1 MFPPI
6 SSQQTRPASEDLNG
20 VGTTSGAAEIQSPSK
35 QNQIRRQQQQQTTD
49 QQRRTPLRSNSLIP
63 STTSRYVS
71 STAAVATAAV
81 QSPSVSISPLVRSP
95 SFVQTG
101 TSAQYEP
108 AKSELDV
115 TILMAM
121 KNSSSLILIQMT
133 KLLTNAI
140 LK

>member
-1 MFPPI
+1 
-6 SSQQTRPASEDLNG
+6 
-20 VGTTSGAAEIQSPSK
+20 
-35 QNQIRRQQQQQTTD
+35 
-49 QQRRTPLRSNSLIP
+49 
-63 STTSRYVS
+63 
-71 STAAVATAAV
+71 
-81 QSPSVSISPLVRSP
+81 
-95 SFVQTG
+95 VQTG